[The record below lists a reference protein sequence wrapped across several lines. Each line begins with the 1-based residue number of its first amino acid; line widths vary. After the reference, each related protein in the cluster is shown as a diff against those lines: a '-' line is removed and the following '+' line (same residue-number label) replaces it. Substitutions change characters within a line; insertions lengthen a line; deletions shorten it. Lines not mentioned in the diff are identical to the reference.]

1 LIVVWKLDR
10 AFRSVVD
17 GANTLQSLRS
27 GGCGIRSLQE
37 PWIDTTTP
45 IGEAMYHITIAWAQ
59 LEKRQLT
66 ERVKAGMERARAEGK
81 SLGRPQRSRPVIE
94 HPLWAKVVSALDAG
108 HINRAEAAR
117 KLRVRRS
124 VLIDVLASFP
134 NGGAVLV
141 ARLNSSKGSASPFP
155 KDVSFGNAHGPAPSA
170 VRERYSSSSSS
181 SADAGSR
188 SGRTCPGSEGL
199 NAYRPRKWMC
209 LKPSGESRATSSSCT
224 G

>member
-1 LIVVWKLDR
+1 M
-10 AFRSVVD
+10 VD

-81 SLGRPQRSRPVIE
+81 RLGRPQRSRPVTQ
-94 HPLWAKVVSALDAG
+94 HPQWAKVVTALDAG

-117 KLRVRRS
+117 KLRVRKS
-124 VLIDVLASFP
+124 VLIDALASFP
-134 NGGAVLV
+134 NGGAD
-141 ARLNSSKGSASPFP
+141 SG
-155 KDVSFGNAHGPAPSA
+155 DV
-170 VRERYSSSSSS
+170 VELIERV
-181 SADAGSR
+181 G
-188 SGRTCPGSEGL
+188 
-199 NAYRPRKWMC
+199 
-209 LKPSGESRATSSSCT
+209 
-224 G
+224 